1 MPFELGLAVAWEKI
15 RRSHT
20 CFVMETQSYRLTKSL
35 SDLNGTG
42 VYIDNGTVE
51 GVFWEMGNAFVR
63 RHGATVPEMWKLYR
77 EVREQISSVLQR
89 CGAESVFEAR
99 AFEEISYAA
108 NVAAGRI
115 LRRGRRG
122 RGNAKPAL

>member
-1 MPFELGLAVAWEKI
+1 MPFELGLALAWEKI
-15 RRSHT
+15 GKSHA

-35 SDLNGTG
+35 SDLNGTD
-42 VYIDNGTVE
+42 VYIHNGTVE
-51 GVFWEMGNAFVR
+51 GVFREMGNAFVR
-63 RHGATVPEMWKLYR
+63 RHGATVPQMWKLYR

-99 AFEEISYAA
+99 AFEEISYTA

-115 LRRGRRG
+115 VGRGQRGRT
-122 RGNAKPAL
+122 NPKTAP